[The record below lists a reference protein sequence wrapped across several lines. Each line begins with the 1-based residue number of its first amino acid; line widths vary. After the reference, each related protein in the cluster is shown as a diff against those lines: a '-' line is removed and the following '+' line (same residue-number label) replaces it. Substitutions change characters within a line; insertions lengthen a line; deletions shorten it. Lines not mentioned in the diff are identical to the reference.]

1 MTRLGGILISIV
13 ASMVAIVLPALLIA
27 VVLYWIIR
35 LGVKHGMR
43 SYYAEKFPESETI

>member
-1 MTRLGGILISIV
+1 MISIV
-13 ASMVAIVLPALLIA
+13 ASIAAIVLPALLVA

-43 SYYAEKFPESETI
+43 SYYAEKFRESETI

>member
-1 MTRLGGILISIV
+1 MISIV
-13 ASMVAIVLPALLIA
+13 ASIVAIVLPALFVA

-43 SYYAEKFPESETI
+43 SYYAEKIREAVTI

>member
-1 MTRLGGILISIV
+1 MISII
-13 ASMVAIVLPALLIA
+13 ASIAAIVLPALLIA

-43 SYYAEKFPESETI
+43 SYDAEKFRNSGAL